1 MNDLDLCLEVV
12 QGHVNHYS
20 VNISKTIWARDFK
33 FGTRLS
39 MGSQAGA
46 QIISLKVGVARDP
59 IIIGIRSNIYISSK
73 LFEHVTSNLVSG
85 LPLTYHCCLTVGFM
99 GPLSY
104 CAEAV
109 PQYGRLIGYPSAS
122 LASCLINFSSV
133 NPDTENNANL
143 DAISL
148 IKQTRPTSTIL
159 TRWNFFKRT
168 PKLIIFGTH
177 NLQTFKHNT
186 LIKKLLLMQFYS
198 LIFVLNCI
206 IESDGSYCLITY
218 QLFRTFSTSPLML
231 FFVQPL
237 SGLRKAT
244 VLSPSICRLLSSS
257 SICTECIVAKRC
269 VLEQKL
275 LLTAYMKS
283 RLASKCKMNDL
294 DLCFKVVWGHVNHC
308 VTFAIEY
315 LYQ

>member
-1 MNDLDLCLEVV
+1 MSTIAASIYPKLFELETSNLA
-12 QGHVNHYS
+12 H
-20 VNISKTIWARDFK
+20 DFLWVAK
-33 FGTRLS
+33 RAHKYF
-39 MGSQAGA
+39 
-46 QIISLKVGVARDP
+46 SLKVGVARDP

-85 LPLTYHCCLTVGFM
+85 FDLPLLFDCRVH
-99 GPLSY
+99 GPTIVDY

-109 PQYGRLIGYPSAS
+109 PQYGRLIGYPSDS

-186 LIKKLLLMQFYS
+186 LIKKITANAVLLINIRPKLHHRKWRVILSDNISTVPNFLNFTINAVLRPTVIRIAESYS
-198 LIFVLNCI
+198 V
-206 IESDGSYCLITY
+206 ES
-218 QLFRTFSTSPLML
+218 
-231 FFVQPL
+231 V
-237 SGLRKAT
+237 
-244 VLSPSICRLLSSS
+244 CRLSSSS

-308 VTFAIEY
+308 VTFAIAY